1 MTINVE
7 AAQPAQNPAQNP
19 PAQNPPAGTTGPQ
32 PQ

>member
-7 AAQPAQNPAQNP
+7 AAQPGQNP
-19 PAQNPPAGTTGPQ
+19 PAQNPPAGTTGSQ